1 MPYFITDKSP
11 DCSGWAT
18 IKEDGEVI
26 GCHTT
31 KQDAVDQMVA
41 VSIAEDM
48 EPGGERALPDNYRP
62 ALAPDVPE
70 GRACGNCHFYDED
83 NVQGEGDNLKAW
95 CERWDAYVDGG
106 FYCNA
111 WQPHEEDEEDR
122 QVNLEVPVYI
132 RTAARKGLDYY
143 GQGLAGE
150 GLVDRTVREAR
161 DLARGQVSE
170 DKVVRANAWAQRHAV
185 DLQAPKNSDASND
198 EFPGAGAVAHYLW
211 GINPLNP
218 QPARNWFESK
228 SEAIK
233 SERAPAPPK
242 DQITGSD
249 KNPKGSAKAPAGSGT
264 IELTEAIE
272 SGLKNKADE
281 HNDKLDAAD
290 PSWKRATVGM
300 LRTVFRRGAGAYSTS
315 HRPGMTR
322 NQWAYA
328 RVNAYL
334 YLLRN
339 GRPENPAYITD
350 NDLLP
355 KDHPRSSRT
364 LPVNVVMIDGM
375 SESLETRRIQI
386 NDFELREGPTGDG
399 MSFTGYAAVF
409 NSDSEP
415 LPFIE
420 RIAQGAFKKSLKSRM
435 PIKMY
440 MNHDSSMLLASTR
453 SKTLRLQEDSK
464 GLLVEADLPDTTV
477 GRDLSVLMKRGD
489 VDSMSFG
496 FSVPSGGDK
505 WSDDGMSRELR
516 QVRLHEVSVVTGF
529 PAYTATS
536 ASVRSL
542 DILAERTG
550 VDVDKLAEAIT
561 VLEAGGT
568 LSDES
573 ADLLSGAV
581 SKLRA
586 EPAKVP
592 SSVNLMA
599 KHLELLK
606 TF

>member
-1 MPYFITDKSP
+1 
-11 DCSGWAT
+11 
-18 IKEDGEVI
+18 
-26 GCHTT
+26 
-31 KQDAVDQMVA
+31 
-41 VSIAEDM
+41 
-48 EPGGERALPDNYRP
+48 
-62 ALAPDVPE
+62 
-70 GRACGNCHFYDED
+70 
-83 NVQGEGDNLKAW
+83 
-95 CERWDAYVDGG
+95 
-106 FYCNA
+106 
-111 WQPHEEDEEDR
+111 
-122 QVNLEVPVYI
+122 
-132 RTAARKGLDYY
+132 
-143 GQGLAGE
+143 
-150 GLVDRTVREAR
+150 
-161 DLARGQVSE
+161 
-170 DKVVRANAWAQRHAV
+170 
-185 DLQAPKNSDASND
+185 
-198 EFPGAGAVAHYLW
+198 
-211 GINPLNP
+211 
-218 QPARNWFESK
+218 
-228 SEAIK
+228 
-233 SERAPAPPK
+233 
-242 DQITGSD
+242 
-249 KNPKGSAKAPAGSGT
+249 
-264 IELTEAIE
+264 
-272 SGLKNKADE
+272 
-281 HNDKLDAAD
+281 
-290 PSWKRATVGM
+290 
-300 LRTVFRRGAGAYSTS
+300 
-315 HRPGMTR
+315 
-322 NQWAYA
+322 
-328 RVNAYL
+328 
-334 YLLRN
+334 
-339 GRPENPAYITD
+339 
-350 NDLLP
+350 
-355 KDHPRSSRT
+355 
-364 LPVNVVMIDGM
+364 
-375 SESLETRRIQI
+375 
-386 NDFELREGPTGDG
+386 

-592 SSVNLMA
+592 SSVSLMA